1 MAHFV
6 KLSGVNDVSRYGNGE
21 PYTILINVDNIVNV
35 VRDISDKYSMIGTV
49 NNTVLRVTEDLDTVV
64 KLCGGDGKK
73 VLNS

>member
-1 MAHFV
+1 MAYFV

-35 VRDISDKYSMIGTV
+35 VRDTSDKYSMIGTV
-49 NNTVLRVTEDLDTVV
+49 NNTVLRVTEDLDTIV
-64 KLCGGDGKK
+64 KLCGYNTKK